1 MNKEEINFNSVHI
14 ITVAK
19 VASAN
24 FLRCNYK
31 NKINEKHHG
40 HSLLHLK
47 NVLEKSK
54 NSLIIVGV
62 RNPIDRNLSYLF
74 QTYHNGNFNDVKT
87 KYNNYKGEIGRIPG
101 IKINGDYKE
110 IIKLYFKKDYHN
122 TFNEWFSEF
131 LEITKINSFNR
142 EKGFDFYNFPNN
154 NTIMIY
160 TLEKLNENKAEI
172 CNLLGITNFQNVND
186 SKNRKYKNKYKEVKD
201 NIIYKKQYLDNLLD
215 TEIIRLFYNNSDIE
229 KFYLKYKIFDEKKT

>member
-1 MNKEEINFNSVHI
+1 MNKKEIDFDNINI

-54 NSLIIVGV
+54 NSLIIVGI

-74 QTYHNGNFNDVKT
+74 QTKGNDLFNDVKT
-87 KYNNYKGEIGRIPG
+87 KNNNYKGEYCYIPE
-101 IKINGDYKE
+101 IKPNTSYKE
-110 IIKLYFKKDYHN
+110 IIKLYFKQNYHN
-122 TFNEWFSEF
+122 TFNEWFREF

-142 EKGFDFYNFPNN
+142 KKGLDFYNFPNN

-172 CNLLGITNFQNVND
+172 CDLLGITNFQNTNN
-186 SKNRKYKNKYKEVKD
+186 SNNREYKNQYKEVKD
-201 NIIYKKQYLDNLLD
+201 NIIYKKQYLDNLLN

-229 KFYLKYKIFDEKKT
+229 KFYLKYKVFDEKNT